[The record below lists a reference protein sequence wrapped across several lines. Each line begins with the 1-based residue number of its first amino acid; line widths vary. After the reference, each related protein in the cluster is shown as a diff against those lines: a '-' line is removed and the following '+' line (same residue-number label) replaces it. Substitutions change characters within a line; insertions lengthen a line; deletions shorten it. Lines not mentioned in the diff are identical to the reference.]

1 MTKYFV
7 LDANVLL
14 HDPRSIFS
22 FDDNNV
28 IIILSVLAEVDS
40 FKKHYGTI
48 GVHAREVAREI
59 DKLSKGKNISQGV
72 DLKKGGKLF
81 VYPFH
86 PSDLNINCHQNVDN
100 NILCETAHLR
110 SEGKEAT
117 IISKDII
124 LRIMANGL
132 NIPAEDYE
140 TDKKETEY
148 YTGTM
153 EVQLSEEEINEFL
166 KEEVIRIG
174 ERGLI
179 NQYVHVT
186 CSTDSKKNFIG
197 RMEIDGLMVLI
208 KNRKMNVMNIGPKN
222 LEQIYAFD
230 ALLNDNIKLVTL
242 QGRSGTG
249 KTLLAIAAGIYK
261 YLNGTY
267 SKLIVTRP
275 VIPVGKDIGYIP
287 GDIDIKMLPWMQPIH
302 DAIDFIREI
311 DRKSGKTMVSSKFSM
326 EDIQVAPLAYM
337 RGRSIPHSYI
347 IVDECQNLSPLEV
360 KTLVTRSGEGTK
372 MVFTGDIEQIDNLFL
387 DSRSNGFSY
396 LVSRFKG
403 RSIHAHI
410 LLKNGERGK
419 LAELGAEIL

>member
-1 MTKYFV
+1 MKKFFV

-59 DKLSKGKNISQGV
+59 DKLSKGKNISEGV
-72 DLKKGGKLF
+72 SLKNGGKLF
-81 VYPFH
+81 IYPFH
-86 PSDLNINCHQNVDN
+86 PSGLNINCHQNVDN
-100 NILCETAHLR
+100 NILCETSYLISR
-110 SEGKEAT
+110 GEEAV
-117 IISKDII
+117 IVSKDII

-140 TDKKETEY
+140 TDKKEIENY
-148 YTGTM
+148 SGIV
-153 EVQLSEEEINEFL
+153 EVHLSEEQIDEFL
-166 KEEVIRIG
+166 KNEVIKVGKKGIV
-174 ERGLI
+174 
-179 NQYVHVT
+179 NQYVHIT
-186 CSTDSKKNFIG
+186 CPADPKKSFLG
-197 RMEIDGLMVLI
+197 RMEIDGLLILI
-208 KNRKMNVMNIGPKN
+208 KNRKANVMNVGPKN
-222 LEQIYAFD
+222 LEQIFALD

-242 QGRSGTG
+242 QGKSGTG
-249 KTLLAIAAGIYK
+249 KTLLAIAAGIHK
-261 YLNGTY
+261 FLEGTY

-275 VIPVGKDIGYIP
+275 VIPVGKDIGFLP
-287 GDIDIKMLPWMQPIH
+287 GGIDEKMNPWMQPIH

-311 DRKSGKTMVSSKFSM
+311 DRKSGKTTLSSKFST
-326 EDIQVAPLAYM
+326 EDIQVAPLTYM
-337 RGRSIPHSYI
+337 RGRSIPHSFI
-347 IVDECQNLSPLEV
+347 VVDEAQNISPLEV

-403 RSIHAHI
+403 RALHAHI
-410 LLKNGERGK
+410 LLKSGERSE